1 MKNIIKICKLTEKCP
16 VNGINASDV
25 AIKFN
30 INMSNNLLVK
40 AEALKMLNEA
50 LVPEKAILSI
60 CGITKDVDGLGD
72 DWKKNKQNQAQIE
85 QQNNNQGINS

>member
-1 MKNIIKICKLTEKCP
+1 
-16 VNGINASDV
+16 
-25 AIKFN
+25 
-30 INMSNNLLVK
+30 
-40 AEALKMLNEA
+40 MLNEA

>member
-1 MKNIIKICKLTEKCP
+1 
-16 VNGINASDV
+16 
-25 AIKFN
+25 
-30 INMSNNLLVK
+30 
-40 AEALKMLNEA
+40 MLNEA

-72 DWKKNKQNQAQIE
+72 DWKKNKAQIN